1 MLHGCSQDADDF
13 AAGTAMDL
21 LAAAH
26 RCLVLYPEQPT
37 SANQRRCWNWFR
49 PASQMRG
56 LGEAAELVALVE
68 QIAQSYPVDPARIC
82 VAGISAGACMA
93 VNLGVVYPERFAAV
107 GVCAGMPYG
116 AAHGPLGALVAM
128 QGTPSPRSALATGAA
143 SLVRNRRVLPL
154 IVFHGA
160 ADAVVAPENS
170 AQLVRQWAEIHQ
182 LIPQGSLVR
191 GATFQPTDAR
201 RYTPRG
207 RRPYR
212 EERYCDQAGVEW
224 IRRYLV
230 EGMGH
235 SWPGGAAVGTYTDMA
250 GPPASHLML
259 KFFLRAS
266 ARQEMV

>member
-13 AAGTAMDL
+13 AAGTAMDQ

-49 PASQMRG
+49 PASQVRG

-68 QIAQSYPVDPARIC
+68 QIAQRYPVDPARVC

-93 VNLGVVYPERFAAV
+93 VNLGIVYPERFAAV
-107 GVCAGMPYG
+107 GVCAGVPYG
-116 AAHGPLGALVAM
+116 AARGPLGALAAM
-128 QGTPSPRSALATGAA
+128 QGAPSPRSVLATGAA
-143 SLVRNRRVLPL
+143 TLAHNRRALPL
-154 IVFHGA
+154 IVFHGT
-160 ADAVVAPENS
+160 ADAVVTPENS

-182 LIPQGSLVR
+182 LVAQGSLAR
-191 GATFQPTDAR
+191 GATFQPAEAR
-201 RYTPRG
+201 RYAPHG

-212 EERYCDQAGVEW
+212 EESYRDQAGVEL

-235 SWPGGAAVGTYTDMA
+235 SWPGGTAAGTYTDLA

-266 ARQEMV
+266 ARQAMV